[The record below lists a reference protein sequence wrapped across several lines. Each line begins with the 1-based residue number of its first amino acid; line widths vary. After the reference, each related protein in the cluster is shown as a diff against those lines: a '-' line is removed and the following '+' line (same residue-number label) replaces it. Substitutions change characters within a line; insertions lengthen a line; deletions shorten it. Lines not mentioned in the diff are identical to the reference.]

1 MLLDIHSPSGMN
13 LQIFPDCQLFLAL
26 PSGQNIS
33 VKHKTYWNQTGRFP
47 LNVLSTFMLPR
58 LLNKQHSMN
67 KIVLLGMR
75 QKNSPFKVESASQD
89 QSIWPAVIAVILL
102 VMMTSD
108 NSNEG
113 DLSAVW
119 QKGTFVS
126 QSVLISCKRTWRVAA
141 AFFQKKKELKEC
153 KESKECP
160 GRERTFFPPPGNLL
174 VAPRQLFSLMRLWT
188 E

>member
-1 MLLDIHSPSGMN
+1 
-13 LQIFPDCQLFLAL
+13 
-26 PSGQNIS
+26 
-33 VKHKTYWNQTGRFP
+33 
-47 LNVLSTFMLPR
+47 MLPR

-113 DLSAVW
+113 DLSAV
-119 QKGTFVS
+119 
-126 QSVLISCKRTWRVAA
+126 
-141 AFFQKKKELKEC
+141 
-153 KESKECP
+153 
-160 GRERTFFPPPGNLL
+160 
-174 VAPRQLFSLMRLWT
+174 
-188 E
+188 